1 MSLRASDDL
10 AQYEGLTSGIGSSI
24 SSDSLMGKIIAMS
37 APSRNNKALQRII
50 IIGCFVWAG
59 IFFFTILPTM
69 DSDNGISPLLIFPLM
84 CVGPIIFAIVVIAGH
99 SLLLS
104 TLIGI
109 PQTLM
114 STVVL
119 KRGDELKIHYVQA
132 IKRNV
137 TLKSMTF
144 SLVLQESATYDQGS
158 STVTVTHD
166 HVIQQ
171 EVFMDVAITSDIG
184 IDQHLTFIVP
194 NDAMHSFEVTR
205 NSLQWYVRVNLD
217 IPNFPDYHKDYK
229 VKVLA
234 EVNDES

>member
-1 MSLRASDDL
+1 MSLRAYDDL
-10 AQYEGLTSGIGSSI
+10 AQYEGLTSGIASTI
-24 SSDSLMGKIIAMS
+24 SSDTMMGKLIAMA
-37 APSRNNKALQRII
+37 APARSNKTLQRII
-50 IIGCFVWAG
+50 LIGCGVWAA
-59 IFFFTILPTM
+59 IFFFVMIPTM
-69 DSDNGISPLLIFPLM
+69 ENNTSPMLIFPMM
-84 CVGPIIFAIVVIAGH
+84 CAGPLIFAGVAIGGY
-99 SLLLS
+99 SLLMS
-104 TLIGI
+104 TLLGI

-119 KRGDELKIHYVQA
+119 KRGDELQIHYIQP

-137 TLKSMTF
+137 TLKSMAF

-158 STVTVTHD
+158 STVTVKHD

-171 EVFMDVAITSDIG
+171 EVFMDVAITPDTG
-184 IDQHLTFIVP
+184 IDQQMTFIVP
-194 NDAMHSFEVTR
+194 DDAMHTFEVTR